1 MFAFSAVAAMVLL
14 LLLLFLADAIGA
26 THEIRENN
34 VKDTNN
40 LRLSYDDTYVNEP
53 PELLTT
59 AP

>member
-1 MFAFSAVAAMVLL
+1 MVLL